1 MKTSAF
7 LAAAFALCLLPA
19 SADAQVTIQIEN
31 GLVTLEAQN
40 VSVRQ
45 ILAEWARVGG
55 ARIVN
60 GEKVAGAP
68 VTLQLRAIPERQAL
82 DTILRGVSGYMLA
95 SRQAGDP
102 GVSGFDRILILPTSS
117 APRAPANTAFQGG
130 RPTPMPT
137 PMPVQVAAE
146 PVEQIAE
153 EEEPGGLEP
162 DVDVDEDGEQ
172 VAQPQSQP
180 GMNPRLQRRPGF
192 PNPMTVQGQPF
203 GAPSSFPG
211 QQAQPSEDEPVDEN
225 APAQVMPGNPFGT
238 VPAGASTMPGVITPV
253 PQQDPRQ
260 PQPRPN
266 RPPR

>member
-1 MKTSAF
+1 MMKTSAF
-7 LAAAFALCLLPA
+7 LAAAVVVCLLPA
-19 SADAQVTIQIEN
+19 RADAQVRLQIEN

-45 ILAEWARVGG
+45 ILAEWARIGG

-95 SRQAGDP
+95 SRQTGVP

-117 APRAPANTAFQGG
+117 APRAAAPANNAFPGG
-130 RPTPMPT
+130 RPTPMPVQA
-137 PMPVQVAAE
+137 PVAVE
-146 PVEQIAE
+146 PVEEIVE
-153 EEEPGGLEP
+153 EEEANGLEP
-162 DVDVDEDGEQ
+162 DVDTEEEGGEQ
-172 VAQPQSQP
+172 VQPQP
-180 GMNPRLQRRPGF
+180 GMNPRVQRRPGMQ
-192 PNPMTVQGQPF
+192 NPMNVQGQPF

-211 QQAQPSEDEPVDEN
+211 PPQPVEGDESGEQE
-225 APAQVMPGNPFGT
+225 APAQATPTSPFGT
-238 VPAGASTMPGVITPV
+238 VPPGASTMPGVITPV

-260 PQPRPN
+260 PQTT
-266 RPPR
+266 RPPRPPR